1 MQQRKFN
8 GHYKLKR
15 VVGGKLQMIFVI
27 YFLINWKKKRAWG
40 SITLTNMSC
49 YFCRNLPI
57 NK

>member
-27 YFLINWKKKRAWG
+27 YFLINWKKKKG
-40 SITLTNMSC
+40 MGK
-49 YFCRNLPI
+49 YHFD
-57 NK
+57 